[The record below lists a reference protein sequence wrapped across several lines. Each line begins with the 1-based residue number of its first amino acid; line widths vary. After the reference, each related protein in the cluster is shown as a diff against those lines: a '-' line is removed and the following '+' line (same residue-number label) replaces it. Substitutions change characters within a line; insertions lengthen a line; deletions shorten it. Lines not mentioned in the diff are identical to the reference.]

1 MKLKHFLRRN
11 SELLYVGDMN
21 MDISY
26 KQKTLIFCS
35 FVYAVVSY
43 ERLHGSLRAAWVD
56 DTHSFFSFNNL
67 RKNQDMHL
75 AYLGYDIPE
84 HFSTI
89 SNVDGINIALKILD
103 DQYDFLYHEY
113 ERLAYMNGTIN
124 GYTGWKDIRLPE
136 YYVTRVKGRTDFQ
149 IYRCERT

>member
-1 MKLKHFLRRN
+1 MTIKKSKKHYTFHFILHRNAKRMKLKHFLRRN

-35 FVYAVVSY
+35 FVYAVVSC
-43 ERLHGSLRAAWVD
+43 ERLHDSLRAAWVD
-56 DTHSFFSFNNL
+56 DTHSFFNFNNL

-89 SNVDGINIALKILD
+89 SNVDVHTT
-103 DQYDFLYHEY
+103 Q
-113 ERLAYMNGTIN
+113 
-124 GYTGWKDIRLPE
+124 
-136 YYVTRVKGRTDFQ
+136 
-149 IYRCERT
+149 